1 MGNRTAK
8 FISALF
14 ASLLAGVPLSAV
26 SQNAPSAPAASSSAP
41 SAASAAD
48 DCLASPKKT
57 APEGQHW
64 YYRIERGTKRQCW
77 YLRAEGA
84 KTVQSAQSTAPSQKD
99 DAPTSRAVQDARA
112 EWPTP
117 QGTAAPDTTASI
129 AAPTATASQP
139 VVNPRASAPAGSA
152 DQSALSAR
160 WPDATAAAAPAAQPA
175 APATKTADTRPVPK
189 PATAPAATAP
199 VTLAAAEAPTADKP
213 TGSLQ
218 TLLLV
223 IGGALALAGIL
234 GSAVYRFSGSRVR
247 VQPHDGTRRRI
258 NWDNWEAPAD
268 NARAP
273 WAEAALAAA
282 PRPQRPQPQPL
293 DFSFALPERKRDVAP
308 VAEVTDTHM
317 LDEIHPAESDLL
329 AMDKMETAVLAR
341 DEAQPEPETQP
352 ETDVE
357 TADAQTEPEET
368 DADAVDID
376 IITEI
381 LERLAKEGPRLR
393 TPDPEPVNLEPSLEP
408 SFATGSEGF
417 ARSQPV
423 QRAARA

>member
-14 ASLLAGVPLSAV
+14 ASVLAGAPLSAV
-26 SQNAPSAPAASSSAP
+26 SQNAPSAPPAQ
-41 SAASAAD
+41 SAANAAD

-57 APEGQHW
+57 APDGQHW
-64 YYRIERGTKRQCW
+64 YYRVERGTKRQCW
-77 YLRAEGA
+77 YLRAEGV
-84 KTVQSAQSTAPSQKD
+84 KTVQSAQTTQSAATNGTSQKP
-99 DAPTSRAVQDARA
+99 DAPAPRAVQDARA

-117 QGTAAPDTTASI
+117 QGTTSQDTTASI
-129 AAPTATASQP
+129 AAPKTIASQP
-139 VVNPRASAPAGSA
+139 NPSQSASADNTDQPAV
-152 DQSALSAR
+152 SAR
-160 WPDATAAAAPAAQPA
+160 WPDASAATVPNPQPAAPTTKVADARPAPKPATPTSAAAPA
-175 APATKTADTRPVPK
+175 
-189 PATAPAATAP
+189 
-199 VTLAAAEAPTADKP
+199 TLVAAEIPADKP

-258 NWDNWEAPAD
+258 NWDNWEPPAD

-273 WAEAALAAA
+273 WAETALAAA
-282 PRPQRPQPQPL
+282 SRPQRPQPQPL
-293 DFSFALPERKRDVAP
+293 DFSFALPERKRDVAQ
-308 VAEVTDTHM
+308 VADTHV
-317 LDEIHPAESDLL
+317 LDESRPTETNILV
-329 AMDKMETAVLAR
+329 MDEVEAALAR
-341 DEAQPEPETQP
+341 EDAQPETEAEPEAN
-352 ETDVE
+352 VE
-357 TADAQTEPEET
+357 TADARIEPEET
-368 DADAVDID
+368 DDADAVDID

-393 TPDPEPVNLEPSLEP
+393 APDPEPGSLQPSL
-408 SFATGSEGF
+408 ATGSEDF

>member
-14 ASLLAGVPLSAV
+14 ASVLAGAPLSAV
-26 SQNAPSAPAASSSAP
+26 SQNAPSAEPAQ
-41 SAASAAD
+41 SAANAAD

-57 APEGQHW
+57 APDGQHW
-64 YYRIERGTKRQCW
+64 YYRLERGTKRQCW

-84 KTVQSAQSTAPSQKD
+84 KTVQSAQTTQSAPTNGPSQKP
-99 DAPTSRAVQDARA
+99 DAPAPRSVQDARA

-117 QGTAAPDTTASI
+117 QGATASI
-129 AAPTATASQP
+129 TAPSAAPFQP
-139 VVNPRASAPAGSA
+139 AVNPRPSPAAGGSA
-152 DQSALSAR
+152 DQSALSTR
-160 WPDATAAAAPAAQPA
+160 WPDATASAAPAPQPAAPTTKVADARPVQKPAAAPAAA
-175 APATKTADTRPVPK
+175 
-189 PATAPAATAP
+189 AP
-199 VTLAAAEAPTADKP
+199 VTLAAADVPTDKP

-258 NWDNWEAPAD
+258 NWDNWEPPAD

-293 DFSFALPERKRDVAP
+293 DFSFALPEQKRDDAQM
-308 VAEVTDTHM
+308 ADTHV
-317 LDEIHPAESDLL
+317 LDETRPTETNILV
-329 AMDKMETAVLAR
+329 MDKVEAAALAR
-341 DEAQPEPETQP
+341 DDAQPETEAQPETN
-352 ETDVE
+352 VE
-357 TADAQTEPEET
+357 TADARIEPEET
-368 DADAVDID
+368 DDAEAVDID

-393 TPDPEPVNLEPSLEP
+393 TPDPELGSLQPSL
-408 SFATGSEGF
+408 ATGSEDF